1 MKYMLLLFEPET
13 DWSAV
18 PPEALDAALAEHA
31 AFTAWLDERGIPHSG
46 EALREAATAT
56 TLRHTGAGVVVTDGP
71 YAELKENLGGFYV
84 IDVPDLDEA
93 IAVAR
98 RCPSGGATEIRP
110 IWGT

>member
-13 DWSAV
+13 DWSSV
-18 PPEALDAALAEHA
+18 PPERLDAALAEHA
-31 AFTAWLDERGIPHSG
+31 AFTGWLDARGIPHSG

-56 TLRHTGAGVVVTDGP
+56 TLRRAGDEVVVTDGP

-84 IDVPDLDEA
+84 VDVRDLDEA
-93 IAVAR
+93 LEVAR

-110 IWGT
+110 IWDT